1 MRPVRW
7 RQRRRREG
15 AAEKVAVEK
24 KAAEKKAA
32 VQAAGK
38 KKAAAEQAVGGA
50 HAIVGWRCRR
60 SKRNA
65 CNRIE
70 RTLSECKGECI
81 ISCGGMYHFMRR
93 NVSFH
98 WEFSIPLCEFEHS
111 SDFCLG
117 GNATRRCVGTTMYA
131 VSRSCPRRAVSTVR
145 QGGSCGGMLK
155 FTERNAQ
162 IPSEMIHS
170 SA

>member
-1 MRPVRW
+1 VRW

-60 SKRNA
+60 SKSH
-65 CNRIE
+65 E
-70 RTLSECKGECI
+70 GKEECI
-81 ISCGGMYHFMRR
+81 ISCGGMIVF
-93 NVSFH
+93 
-98 WEFSIPLCEFEHS
+98 IIQ
-111 SDFCLG
+111 
-117 GNATRRCVGTTMYA
+117 TTTHTT
-131 VSRSCPRRAVSTVR
+131 P
-145 QGGSCGGMLK
+145 
-155 FTERNAQ
+155 
-162 IPSEMIHS
+162 
-170 SA
+170 